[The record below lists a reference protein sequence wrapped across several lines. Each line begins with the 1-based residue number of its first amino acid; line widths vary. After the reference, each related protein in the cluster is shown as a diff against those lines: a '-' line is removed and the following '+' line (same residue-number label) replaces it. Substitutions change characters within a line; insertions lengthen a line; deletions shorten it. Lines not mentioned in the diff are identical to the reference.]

1 MTNAEKREAAR
12 QLIQK
17 WHNKGREDEDD
28 RSYCSAYWV
37 VLMQPTELSFRKK

>member
-28 RSYCSAYWV
+28 RSLLAGYLAALTGLC
-37 VLMQPTELSFRKK
+37 